1 MGTLT
6 KWLLRE
12 EPLRVVPFMDRIVVI
27 FLKFLY
33 IIFYLVIRISLR
45 IVLGRKR
52 RDELMVKRG
61 IRFNYELDII
71 PTFLLIKISYSIL
84 RFLKFGR
91 TPFLLRIT
99 VPKYDYKAYCPINK
113 NDLLSMTIRE
123 DEIIERFNPKRGD
136 IVIDIGA
143 HFGRYTIIASKRVG
157 LNGQVVAIEAD
168 PNNFEMLNRNIE
180 LNKLTNVIAL
190 NYAVYSRPA
199 KIKLY
204 LAGQESGHTIYSTVM
219 SDRAQSEEKFVDVE
233 ANTLDL
239 LMQSNGIKQ
248 EDVNWIKID
257 VEGAE
262 YEVLKGATNILSKS
276 KDISLLIEIHNLSL
290 GMNQYKPISEFLNS
304 YHFKIDYEKTYE
316 GGERHII
323 ARKN

>member
-1 MGTLT
+1 MKNLLSRLLRGLQVQGVTPYDKFLLFLVKIIYISSRILLWITLRKERRSKFYTEHELNFGILCNKLFSIFKYNQGRST
-6 KWLLRE
+6 KLLKFKMTKYNFEFYCRNNKDDFVNMTLRE
-12 EPLRVVPFMDRIVVI
+12 EDIVQ
-27 FLKFLY
+27 
-33 IIFYLVIRISLR
+33 
-45 IVLGRKR
+45 
-52 RDELMVKRG
+52 
-61 IRFNYELDII
+61 RFQ
-71 PTFLLIKISYSIL
+71 
-84 RFLKFGR
+84 
-91 TPFLLRIT
+91 
-99 VPKYDYKAYCPINK
+99 PKK
-113 NDLLSMTIRE
+113 
-123 DEIIERFNPKRGD
+123 GD
-136 IVIDIGA
+136 SVIDIGA
-143 HFGRYTIIASKRVG
+143 HIGHYTIIASKRVG

-239 LMQSNGIKQ
+239 LLQSNGIKQ